1 MLRRSST
8 HRSIGARSDW
18 ASSAQSEAE
27 DDNEVIEP
35 ISKGEEDRGRRWTIF
50 QDDPEKKAAKE
61 TADEHVH
68 NYVQDQ
74 LRRLMSP
81 DGPTAG
87 EDELETHLNGN

>member
-27 DDNEVIEP
+27 DENEVNEP
-35 ISKGEEDRGRRWTIF
+35 IGKGEEQRGRSWTIF
-50 QDDPEKKAAKE
+50 ADDPEKKAAKE

-68 NYVQDQ
+68 KYVQDQ
-74 LRRLMSP
+74 LRRLMTP
-81 DGPTAG
+81 DGPAAG
-87 EDELETHLNGN
+87 EEELETHLNGD